1 MVWSI
6 KAHCTKTSKL
16 LCFTD
21 LYACKSNPLTTN
33 SSVILDRITSVH
45 EKGKRGFKRR
55 VVLNTTVCLSHSSSN
70 QYLEIQLK
78 HFYDVCAVTTWTDIT
93 RLTDTNFTIK
103 VSHNGHSWYYY
114 HEMGKVKVIF
124 FSMFIVRPFWSES
137 LRLEQVDVVS
147 LILCLL

>member
-1 MVWSI
+1 MLLHIIYS
-6 KAHCTKTSKL
+6 KTSEL

-33 SSVILDRITSVH
+33 SSVVLDGITSVE

-55 VVLNTTVCLSHSSSN
+55 ILLDTTMCSSHSSSS
-70 QYLEIQLK
+70 QYLEMQLK
-78 HFYDVCAVTTWTDIT
+78 YFYDVCAVTTWTDIT
-93 RLTDTNFTIK
+93 RLTDTNFAIK
-103 VSHNGHSWYYY
+103 VSYNGHSWHYY

-124 FSMFIVRPFWSES
+124 YTVYSSSPGQNACLQNI
-137 LRLEQVDVVS
+137 VS